1 MFFVKTA
8 FLCLL
13 ISFNAFAAQQDAS
26 TTEVS
31 IYSKETA
38 TFYVKGR
45 INGGKN
51 TEVMVDTGSGYA
63 TINTRAF
70 EEINDPEK
78 VSFIKTVL
86 AVMADGSNIAMPIY
100 RIASLNIGENCVIQ
114 DIDVAVLPG
123 QTRNILG
130 LSALKKVAPFSF
142 LMEPPT
148 LILSHCRVA
157 G

>member
-1 MFFVKTA
+1 MFFVKTV
-8 FLCLL
+8 FLFFL
-13 ISFNAFAAQQDAS
+13 ISLNAFAAQQDAS
-26 TTEVS
+26 TTRVS

-45 INGGKN
+45 INGGES
-51 TEVMVDTGSGYA
+51 TEFMVDTGSGYA

-70 EEINDPEK
+70 EEINESEK
-78 VSFIKTVL
+78 VSFVKTVL
-86 AVMADGSNIAMPIY
+86 GVMADGSSIAMPIY
-100 RIASLNIGENCVIQ
+100 RISSLDIGGNCVIQ

-130 LSALKKVAPFSF
+130 LSVLKKVAPFSF
-142 LMEPPT
+142 VMEPPT
-148 LILSHCRVA
+148 LMLSNCRVA